1 MASISCQVNEPDA
14 IQMLFFF
21 RNNNE
26 LFQKISTQQQAAGS
40 RQQAAASQF
49 ERRLGK
55 QKQQENKTKKPKA
68 KVQTKVKSPK
78 VGEIAMFA
86 HAAKDVHCMLA
97 LHKAHAMI
105 ISSWWVCAARSGLN
119 CVPGCLADVEQ
130 GRAVTDPFRAC
141 TAKEDKAA
149 VATVAAAVPNSWAQG
164 TFLIVFW
171 SGHDIP
177 HAGRGLIMRRQK
189 RVERPGSSLSII
201 IMLLVLLL
209 FLFAH

>member
-86 HAAKDVHCMLA
+86 HAAKDVACVARNDKLQKQIDKKRALEQKLA
-97 LHKAHAMI
+97 DGAL
-105 ISSWWVCAARSGLN
+105 SSPALAAVRSARTAPEPGGAAAR
-119 CVPGCLADVEQ
+119 
-130 GRAVTDPFRAC
+130 T
-141 TAKEDKAA
+141 
-149 VATVAAAVPNSWAQG
+149 G
-164 TFLIVFW
+164 TRRC
-171 SGHDIP
+171 G
-177 HAGRGLIMRRQK
+177 AGR
-189 RVERPGSSLSII
+189 ST
-201 IMLLVLLL
+201 
-209 FLFAH
+209 